1 MEMDIPN
8 SADQNILPL
17 TTFQS
22 DDLLEKLKF
31 LNYEKNLLSE
41 LKMKPLSRFYFVKS
55 TNPGEQFYMFT
66 LICWWLCQKLGKNMQ
81 RPQEYDDPN
90 DVIARI
96 VAILEEID
104 VDVDFTPN
112 KLIRGAGPNCIFV
125 LDSLA
130 TQAIK
135 VMKVSC
141 QRLHITQEDEIA
153 NDYLEDNAEIILER
167 IEDEQNEAISDDD
180 NSELDL
186 NQNSLRQW
194 GQRKRN
200 HHNHHQHQLMSENE
214 GNSLQVTDKLTDQQ
228 TWRLEFE
235 QVMPH
240 LKVYVRSDVRDWRA
254 HMNQMEALKT
264 TITEA
269 TESTQLELK
278 KLHNEFT
285 FSLEKIESREK
296 HLNNELHNLVIQ
308 YKDVSIELSNI
319 QYAHN
324 QVLEETERS
333 VEQLKAVIAENDNK
347 KAEMERRGQMMSDSS
362 FVMTIKK
369 AVAKLKDDVAHLN
382 LEVSLLV
389 NGIDREI
396 LKRTG
401 PSVEIEKF

>member
-1 MEMDIPN
+1 MDIPT

-17 TTFQS
+17 INFQS

-104 VDVDFTPN
+104 INVDFTPN
-112 KLIRGAGPNCIFV
+112 KLIRGAGLNCIFV

-135 VMKVSC
+135 VMQFSC

-180 NSELDL
+180 NSEMDL

-194 GQRKRN
+194 GQRKRT
-200 HHNHHQHQLMSENE
+200 HHHPNQNQLLADTD

-235 QVMPH
+235 QVMSN

-254 HMNQMEALKT
+254 HMNQMEALKNS
-264 TITEA
+264 ITEA
-269 TESTQLELK
+269 TENTQLELK

-285 FSLEKIESREK
+285 FSLDKIESREK
-296 HLNNELHNLVIQ
+296 HLNNELHNLITQ

>member
-1 MEMDIPN
+1 MEDIPN
-8 SADQNILPL
+8 SADANNLPL
-17 TTFQS
+17 LNFQS
-22 DDLLEKLKF
+22 DDLLEKLKL

-55 TNPGEQFYMFT
+55 TNPGEQFFMFT
-66 LICWWLCQKLGKNMQ
+66 IICWWLCQKLGKTMQ

-90 DVIARI
+90 DVINRI
-96 VAILEEID
+96 IGVLEEMDIS
-104 VDVDFTPN
+104 VDFGPT
-112 KLIRGAGPNCIFV
+112 KLIRGAGHQCIYV
-125 LDSLA
+125 LDTLA

-135 VMKVSC
+135 VMKMSC
-141 QRLHITQEDEIA
+141 QRLHITQEDEVA

-167 IEDEQNEAISDDD
+167 IEDEQNEAMSDDD

-194 GQRKRN
+194 SQRKRN
-200 HHNHHQHQLMSENE
+200 HHQHNQQLLDSSG
-214 GNSLQVTDKLTDQQ
+214 GNSLQVTDRLTDQQ
-228 TWRLEFE
+228 SWRLEFE
-235 QVMPH
+235 QVLPQ

-254 HMNQMEALKT
+254 HMNQMDSLKSS
-264 TITEA
+264 ITEA
-269 TESTQLELK
+269 TENTQLELK

-296 HLNNELHNLVIQ
+296 HLNNELHNLITQ

-319 QYAHN
+319 QYAHT

-333 VEQLKAVIAENDNK
+333 VEQLKSVIAENDNK

-382 LEVSLLV
+382 LEVALLV
-389 NGIDREI
+389 NGIDRDI
-396 LKRTG
+396 LKHTG